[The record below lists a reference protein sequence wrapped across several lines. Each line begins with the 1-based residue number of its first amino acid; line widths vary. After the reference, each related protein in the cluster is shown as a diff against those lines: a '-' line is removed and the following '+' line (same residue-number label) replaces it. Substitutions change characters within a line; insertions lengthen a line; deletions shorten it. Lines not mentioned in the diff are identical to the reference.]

1 VPVPKT
7 DAIELPTGE
16 RIPILYEDRAVLAV
30 DKPRRWMLVP
40 PNWQKTPWNLQAAIT
55 SSIRAKDFWARSRGL
70 KSLQFVHRLDA
81 DTTGVLLFVKHP
93 NAVRAY
99 SALFASRE
107 VEKIYLTVVGRAP
120 AQTAWFNRS
129 PIGAAEDQWGRMRI
143 DPRSG
148 KPAETG
154 FRVLAREGNRALL
167 EARPTTGRTHQ
178 IRVHLAAA
186 GCPVL
191 GDDLYGNGAKDGAPL
206 ALRSVYLAYSDPFLR
221 RPVQITAP
229 VAEFLGEY
237 GFARAEPLVNLP
249 TRPAPARGPKNGG
262 AD

>member
-1 VPVPKT
+1 MPKP

-16 RIPILYEDRAVLAV
+16 RIPILYEDRGVIAV
-30 DKPRRWMLVP
+30 DKPRHWMLVP
-40 PNWQKTPWNLQAAIT
+40 PNWQNTPWNLQVAIT
-55 SSIRAKDFWARSRGL
+55 SSIRGKDFWARSRGL

-81 DTTGVLLFVKHP
+81 ETTGVLLFVKHP
-93 NAVRAY
+93 NAVRSY
-99 SALFASRE
+99 SALFASRD
-107 VEKIYLTVVGRAP
+107 VEKVYLTVVARAP
-120 AQTAWFNRS
+120 AQTAWTNRS

-143 DPRSG
+143 DPRRG

-154 FRVLAREGNRALL
+154 FRVLAREGNRALI

-206 ALRSVYLAYSDPFLR
+206 ALRSVYLAYSDPFLH
-221 RPVQITAP
+221 RPVRIAAP
-229 VAEFLGEY
+229 VAGFLGEY
-237 GFARAEPLVNLP
+237 GFAQAEPLVSLP
-249 TRPAPARGPKNGG
+249 NRPAPPRGAKTGG
-262 AD
+262 PD